1 MSSQSLTGFVSLSLV
16 PSFERNTDGTW
27 SALTGT
33 DMHVITSIAT
43 GPDGSRYV
51 ASWDSSGDQGYVL
64 KEVSGVWTTVG
75 SSFAEDVR
83 DLVVVSDNE
92 IYAAA
97 TTGVWTWDGATWSQ
111 SYNSGVSY
119 SYSVGN
125 NLQGIGS
132 LAFGW
137 DGKLYAAGIIPSVAT
152 GVVCYDGST
161 WSAVT
166 GGPSGDINTLH
177 AAPDGLI
184 YVGRRGFPSPTDGI
198 FVSAY
203 NPDTGVWRAVGSLDD
218 DIYRIIS
225 VPGTNRLYACGE
237 FAAAVVQWS
246 GAAWLR
252 LGNLNSAIS
261 NLTYWIAIDQDTRL
275 YATGFFDFDGN
286 NPLPERAQWNGFS
299 WVPLYSPDTRY
310 VFVWPDGRL
319 LTSVFGF
326 FSGFLPASQVVT
338 VSGSAGAHPVF
349 EFTATS
355 SNEHV
360 YEIANYSQTPTRYIH
375 LIENNTTNLAI
386 GERIVVD
393 TRPAQRSVTKYDASG
408 NATDITA
415 QVFAG
420 SDLATLRLLPG
431 DNNISIF
438 ASTQL
443 TCTVEWADLHMTGR
457 AV

>member
-1 MSSQSLTGFVSLSLV
+1 MSSQSLSGFVALGVAV
-16 PSFERNTDGTW
+16 PSFERGTNGVW

-33 DMHVITSIAT
+33 DMYFVTGIAT

-51 ASWDSSGDQGYVL
+51 ASYDRFSGPSGYVL
-64 KEVSGVWTTVG
+64 KEVGGVWTTVG
-75 SSFAEDVR
+75 SSFAEDVWG
-83 DLVVVSDNE
+83 LVVVSDDE

-97 TTGVWTWDGATWSQ
+97 TTGVWAWDGATWSQ
-111 SYNSGVSY
+111 SYNSGVTFGTNPD
-119 SYSVGN
+119 VP
-125 NLQGIGS
+125 LGITS

-137 DGKLYAAGIIPSVAT
+137 DGKLYAAGTIPAVAT
-152 GVVCYDGST
+152 GIVCYDGSS

-166 GGPSGDINTLH
+166 GGPSGEINTLH

-184 YVGRRGFPSPTDGI
+184 YVGRQAVPFPTDGV

-203 NPDTGVWRAVGSLDD
+203 NPDTDAWRAIGDLNDQID
-218 DIYRIIS
+218 RI
-225 VPGTNRLYACGE
+225 VTAPGTNALYACGT
-237 FAAAVVQWS
+237 FGARVVRWS
-246 GAAWLR
+246 GVAWEQ
-252 LGNLNSAIS
+252 LGNLDDTAF
-261 NLTYWIAIDQDTRL
+261 WVDVDQDGQL
-275 YATGFFDFDGN
+275 YATGFFDFDGSIT
-286 NPLPERAQWNGFS
+286 LPNRAQWNGFS
-299 WVPLYSPDTRY
+299 WVPLYSPDARR
-310 VFVWPDGRL
+310 VFVWPDGRFVPG
-319 LTSVFGF
+319 VFGS

-375 LIENNTTNLAI
+375 IIENSTTQIAS

-393 TRPAQRSVTKYDASG
+393 TRPDQRSVTKYDASG

-415 QVFAG
+415 QLFAG

-438 ASTQL
+438 VSKFV